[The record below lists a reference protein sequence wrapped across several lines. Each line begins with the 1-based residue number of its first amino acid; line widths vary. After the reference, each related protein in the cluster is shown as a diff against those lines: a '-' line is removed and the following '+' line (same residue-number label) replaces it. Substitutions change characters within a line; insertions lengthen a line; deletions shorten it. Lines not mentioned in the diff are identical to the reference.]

1 MTGGQC
7 LRSAPDL
14 LQYTQHT
21 KPTVKHFKF
30 QLTNGVETIPVDV
43 MKDTLGNAI
52 TLVQNIYG
60 DRYEIKSVESPLFCA
75 PCERRQPAPVV
86 EDSRFTSRPGCGISQ
101 AWDNN

>member
-1 MTGGQC
+1 M
-7 LRSAPDL
+7 
-14 LQYTQHT
+14 
-21 KPTVKHFKF
+21 KHFKF

-86 EDSRFTSRPGCGISQ
+86 EDSRFTSRPGCGITTP
-101 AWDNN
+101 WDNN